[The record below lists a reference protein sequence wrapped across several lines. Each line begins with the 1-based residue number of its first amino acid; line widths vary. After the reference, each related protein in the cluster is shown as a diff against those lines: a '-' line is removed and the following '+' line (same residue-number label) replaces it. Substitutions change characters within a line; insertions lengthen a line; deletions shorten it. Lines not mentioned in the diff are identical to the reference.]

1 MIISIQNKKE
11 SQTSIF
17 TQKDKGKKTA
27 GFLLK
32 QDEALPVITIKMKYP
47 EKMGGIDQSESSIPD
62 CLIFNVH
69 ISDHYLY

>member
-1 MIISIQNKKE
+1 
-11 SQTSIF
+11 
-17 TQKDKGKKTA
+17 
-27 GFLLK
+27 
-32 QDEALPVITIKMKYP
+32 MKYP